1 MNIPYLLKILETD
14 KVSELV
20 ANIEATPLDI
30 DLALEDAQAAG
41 QIKVDKEA
49 DHIEVLKEAEPSGD
63 PELANK
69 LLRTIQNYA
78 RQNTNI
84 TRGRMN
90 ALVKDP
96 MTGAGYAW
104 HDYITSL
111 HYLIDTG
118 VIEQAVVD
126 VPRAVK
132 KFMDKKGR
140 QKEKEIRPAH
150 KFAFLQLP
158 ENGENNAE
166 WNAKIVNKWIDDFAK
181 VK

>member
-1 MNIPYLLKILETD
+1 MNIPYLLSILETD

-30 DLALEDAQAAG
+30 DLALEDAKANG
-41 QIKVDKEA
+41 EIEIDKENDYIKVLKKHELTCDK
-49 DHIEVLKEAEPSGD
+49 D
-63 PELANK
+63 LAAK
-69 LLRTIQNYA
+69 LLRTVQNYS

-90 ALVKDP
+90 ALIKDP
-96 MTGAGYAW
+96 MSGKGYDW
-104 HDYITSL
+104 HEYITSL

-118 VIEQAVVD
+118 AIEQAVVD

-132 KFMDKKGR
+132 KFIDKKGR
-140 QKEKEIRPAH
+140 KKEKEIRPAH

-166 WNAKIVNKWIDDFAK
+166 WNAKIVNRWIDDFAK

>member
-30 DLALEDAQAAG
+30 DLALEDAQADG
-41 QIKVDKEA
+41 QIEVDKEN
-49 DHIEVLKEAEPSGD
+49 DKIKLLKNHEVTGD
-63 PELANK
+63 PDLANK
-69 LLRTIQNYA
+69 LLRTIKNYT
-78 RQNTNI
+78 RHETNI

-96 MTGAGYAW
+96 MTGKGYAW

-118 VIEQAVVD
+118 VIEQVVVD

-132 KFMDKKGR
+132 RFTDSKGR
-140 QKEKEIRPAH
+140 KKEKEIRPAH

-166 WNAKIVNKWIDDFAK
+166 WNAKIVNKWIDEFAK
-181 VK
+181 NK

>member
-30 DLALEDAQAAG
+30 DLALEDAQANG
-41 QIKVDKEA
+41 YIKIDKEN
-49 DHIEVLKEAEPSGD
+49 DKIEVLKEAEPSRD
-63 PELANK
+63 EDLANK
-69 LLRTIQNYA
+69 LLRTIQNYS
-78 RQNTNI
+78 RQQTNI

-90 ALVKDP
+90 ALIKDP
-96 MTGAGYAW
+96 MTGRGYNW

-132 KFMDKKGR
+132 KFIDKKGR

-166 WNAKIVNKWIDDFAK
+166 WNARIVNNWIDDFAK
-181 VK
+181 SK